1 MAAKELKISKGVSLT
16 PSLLKQAEERAR
28 KADSNFSVYVCRLI
42 EEDLARGES
51 AAGSVGPVGPVN
63 QFESSLLRLVREGLR
78 EAGSGKLAA
87 LGTLSDL
94 PLAGEGE
101 QAPYG
106 GRRLPRSCG

>member
-1 MAAKELKISKGVSLT
+1 VAAKELKISKGVSLT

-51 AAGSVGPVGPVN
+51 AAGSVGPVN